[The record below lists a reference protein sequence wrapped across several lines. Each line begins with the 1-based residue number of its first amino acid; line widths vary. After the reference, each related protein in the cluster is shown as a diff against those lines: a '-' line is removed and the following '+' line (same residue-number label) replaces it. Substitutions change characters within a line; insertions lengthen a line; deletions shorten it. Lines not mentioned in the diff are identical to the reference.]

1 MRASV
6 AVESYSLRLH
16 KAREQFESILV
27 NAAHLCDEISHISSS
42 SPVKSISPRKVA
54 LTDTSVTECTY
65 KTQVSGLKNTSHA
78 PVSRSE
84 SAVINDKNDKI
95 FALETELELL
105 KEQFNSNKRELEL
118 MKDRYIHSNLQI
130 LSLIHLL
137 APFP

>member
-6 AVESYSLRLH
+6 AVKSYSLRLH

-65 KTQVSGLKNTSHA
+65 KTQVSGLKNTSRA

-118 MKDRYIHSNLQI
+118 MKDRYIHSNLRI

>member
-1 MRASV
+1 MKASA

-27 NAAHLCDEISHISSS
+27 NATHLCDEISQIGSS
-42 SPVKSISPRKVA
+42 SPIKSIISPRKVA
-54 LTDTSVTECTY
+54 LTDTSITGYTY
-65 KTQVSGLKNTSHA
+65 RAQASGLRSPSRTA

-95 FALETELELL
+95 FTLETELELL

-118 MKDRYIHSNLQI
+118 MKDR
-130 LSLIHLL
+130 
-137 APFP
+137 